1 MAAKKNLCCVC
12 GKSYV
17 CECSWFPRCED
28 KACIAIYHIC
38 FSGVADGTTAAK
50 NSSTEDL
57 HLAFNYLMKNRRDQK
72 TLRKAVARE
81 IARRLREAKSPILNP
96 KS

>member
-1 MAAKKNLCCVC
+1 MATKQNLCCVC
-12 GKSYV
+12 GKNPV

-38 FSGVADGTTAAK
+38 FSGVADGITAAK
-50 NSSTEDL
+50 NSSLEDL
-57 HLAFNYLMKNRRDQK
+57 QFAFNYLMRSQRDQK

-81 IARRLREAKSPILNP
+81 IARRLRETKTP
-96 KS
+96 KA